1 MLELLILMFCL
12 LDVIKCFVTK
22 SFKTADFWPRVNDK
36 IKVFRFDPN
45 IHEIGGGL
53 RGLRDPPKTQKSQ
66 KATPPETPLKS
77 SGIATTLKPNSNP
90 PKNFRDR
97 PPMPNS
103 TPSPLLI
110 Y

>member
-1 MLELLILMFCL
+1 MCLTILIDIINQYISSFVIVSKGNHYVIRSA
-12 LDVIKCFVTK
+12 LDHKNIWI
-22 SFKTADFWPRVNDK
+22 A
-36 IKVFRFDPN
+36 I

-97 PPMPNS
+97 PS
-103 TPSPLLI
+103 
-110 Y
+110 